1 MPIIGRR
8 KIDVNAKVYDG
19 ETIVLG
25 GMIDNQTET
34 LYDRWPVL
42 GDIPLIGRLFSS
54 QYEKKTKS
62 NLLIFVTT
70 RLVNNDGVPIRR
82 NTQRGAPDFNR

>member
-8 KIDVNAKVYDG
+8 DLDVNIKVYDG

-25 GMIDNQTET
+25 GMVDNRNM
-34 LYDRWPVL
+34 YRNDKWPIIGEV
-42 GDIPLIGRLFSS
+42 PLIGRLFSS
-54 QYEKKTKS
+54 QLAYTEKV

-70 RLVNNDGVPIRR
+70 RLVNNDGVPVRK
-82 NTQRGAPDFNR
+82 NKQRAVADFYR